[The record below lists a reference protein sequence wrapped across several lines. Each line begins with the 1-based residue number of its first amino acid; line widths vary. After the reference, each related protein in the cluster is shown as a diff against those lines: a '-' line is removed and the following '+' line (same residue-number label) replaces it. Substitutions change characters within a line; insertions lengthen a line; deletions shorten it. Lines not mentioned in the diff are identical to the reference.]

1 MFNKKTKTILS
12 TLTLLGAGAIILKS
26 AYDYSMY
33 RILKDIEKSIK
44 KNSWEYYE

>member
-1 MFNKKTKTILS
+1 MHNKKTKTILS

-26 AYDYSMY
+26 IYDYSMY
-33 RILKDIEKSIK
+33 KILKDIEKSIK